1 MASPVQRDRLKK
13 TSPWLNLVRPDIT
26 VVRLGHRHQRDKR
39 ITSHLGLTA
48 RAMGANHFVLCG
60 DNDDKVLE
68 TLTDVADTFGG
79 SFTSEHHPKPLGYL
93 RHFAKQG
100 GKIVHLTMYGEDFES
115 ATSTISTDAPIAV
128 VVGGAKVPGEI
139 YKLAD
144 YNIAVG
150 HQPHS
155 EVAALALFMSELM
168 GGVAG
173 SEQFPGARLEVKP
186 HPSGKVVI
194 DHDDDSVTSQ

>member
-1 MASPVQRDRLKK
+1 
-13 TSPWLNLVRPDIT
+13 
-26 VVRLGHRHQRDKR
+26 
-39 ITSHLGLTA
+39 
-48 RAMGANHFVLCG
+48 MGANHFVLCG
-60 DNDDKVLE
+60 DEDQGVLE
-68 TLTDVADTFGG
+68 TLSDVTDNFGG
-79 SFTSEHHPKPLGYL
+79 TFSSEHHAKPMGFL

-100 GKIVHLTMYGEDFES
+100 GRIVHLTMYGEPHD
-115 ATSTISTDAPIAV
+115 TVKIPTDTPIAV

-139 YKLAD
+139 YKLAN
-144 YNIAVG
+144 YNVAIG

-173 SEQFPGARLEVKP
+173 PAQFPGARLEIQS

-194 DHDDDSVTSQ
+194 DRNEDSESSE

>member
-1 MASPVQRDRLKK
+1 M
-13 TSPWLNLVRPDIT
+13 
-26 VVRLGHRHQRDKR
+26 VRLGHRQQRDKR

-60 DNDDKVLE
+60 DDDNNVLD
-68 TLTDVADTFGG
+68 TLKDVTETFGG
-79 SFTSEHHPKPLGYL
+79 EFTAEHHPKPLGFL

-100 GKIVHLTMYGEDFES
+100 GKIVHLTMYGEDFEEK
-115 ATSTISTDAPIAV
+115 TSEIPIDTQVAI

-155 EVAALALFMSELM
+155 EVAALALFMSQML
-168 GGVAG
+168 GGVAP
-173 SEQFPGARLEVKP
+173 SSHFSGARLEVKP

-194 DHDDDSVTSQ
+194 DHDEDSNASQ

>member
-1 MASPVQRDRLKK
+1 M
-13 TSPWLNLVRPDIT
+13 RPDVT
-26 VVRLGHRHQRDKR
+26 VVRLGHRQQRDKR

-48 RAMGANHFVLCG
+48 RALGANHFVLCG
-60 DNDDKVLE
+60 DDDQGVLD
-68 TLTDVADTFGG
+68 TMTDVTENFGG
-79 SFTSEHHPKPLGYL
+79 NFSSEHHPKPMGYL

-100 GKIVHLTMYGEDFES
+100 GTIVHLTMYGEPHDS
-115 ATSTISTDAPIAV
+115 VTQDISTEAPIAV
-128 VVGGAKVPGEI
+128 VVGGVKVPGEI
-139 YKLAD
+139 YKLAN
-144 YNIAVG
+144 YNVAVG

-173 SEQFPGARLEVKP
+173 AEHFAGARLQVQP

-194 DHDDDSVTSQ
+194 DKNEDSDASQ

>member
-1 MASPVQRDRLKK
+1 MPRDRLKK
-13 TSPWLNLVRPDIT
+13 TSPWLESVRPEIT
-26 VVRLGHRHQRDKR
+26 VVRLGHRQQRDKR

-48 RAMGANHFVLCG
+48 RAMGATHFVLCG
-60 DNDDKVLE
+60 DDDEKVLE
-68 TLTDVADTFGG
+68 TMEDVTETFGG
-79 SFTSEHHPKPLGYL
+79 NFTAEHHAKPLGFL

-100 GKIVHLTMYGEDFES
+100 GQIVHLTMYGEDFES
-115 ATSTISTDAPIAV
+115 ATSTIPTEAPIAV

-155 EVAALALFMSELM
+155 EVAALALFMSEIM

-173 SEQFPGARLEVKP
+173 SEHFSGARLEVKP

-194 DHDDDSVTSQ
+194 DHDDDSNASQ

>member
-1 MASPVQRDRLKK
+1 VPADV
-13 TSPWLNLVRPDIT
+13 T
-26 VVRLGHRHQRDKR
+26 VVRLGHRQQRDKR

-48 RAMGANHFVLCG
+48 RAMGAKHFVLCG
-60 DNDDKVLE
+60 DADQGVLD
-68 TLTDVADTFGG
+68 TLGDVTTTFGG
-79 SFTSEHHPKPLGYL
+79 TFSSEHQQKPLGYL
-93 RHFAKQG
+93 RHFSKEG
-100 GKIVHLTMYGEDFES
+100 GKIVHLTMYGEPFEDV
-115 ATSTISTDAPIAV
+115 TRKITTDSPIAV

-155 EVAALALFMSELM
+155 EVAALALFMHELM
-168 GGVAG
+168 GGVAD
-173 SEQFPGARLEVKP
+173 SANFPDARLEVKP

-194 DHDDDSVTSQ
+194 DNQEDSNSS

>member
-1 MASPVQRDRLKK
+1 
-13 TSPWLNLVRPDIT
+13 VRPDVT
-26 VVRLGHRHQRDKR
+26 VVRLGHRQQRDKR

-48 RAMGANHFVLCG
+48 RALGANHFVLCG
-60 DNDDKVLE
+60 DDDQGVL
-68 TLTDVADTFGG
+68 DTMTNVTENFGG
-79 SFTSEHHPKPLGYL
+79 DFSSEYHGKPMGYL

-100 GKIVHLTMYGEDFES
+100 GRIVHLTMYGEPHDSVTQE
-115 ATSTISTDAPIAV
+115 IPIDAPIAV
-128 VVGGAKVPGEI
+128 VVGGVKVPGEI

-144 YNIAVG
+144 HNVAVG

-173 SEQFPGARLEVKP
+173 PEQFPDARLQVQP

-194 DHDDDSVTSQ
+194 DRDEDSESSE

>member
-1 MASPVQRDRLKK
+1 MLPARDRLKK
-13 TSPWLNLVRPDIT
+13 RRLRPESVRPNVT
-26 VVRLGHRHQRDKR
+26 VVRLGHRQQRDKR

-48 RAMGANHFVLCG
+48 RAMGATHFVLCG
-60 DNDDKVLE
+60 DEDQGVLD
-68 TLTDVADTFGG
+68 TLFDVTENFGG
-79 SFTSEHHPKPLGYL
+79 EFSSEHHPKALGYL

-100 GKIVHLTMYGEDFES
+100 GRIVHLTMYGEPHDS
-115 ATSTISTDAPIAV
+115 VTQDIPTDAPIAV
-128 VVGGAKVPGEI
+128 VVGGVKVPGEI

-144 YNIAVG
+144 YNVSVG
-150 HQPHS
+150 NQPHS

-173 SEQFPGARLEVKP
+173 PEQFTGARLEVQP

-194 DHDDDSVTSQ
+194 DRNEDSE

>member
-1 MASPVQRDRLKK
+1 MLRPRDRLKK
-13 TSPWLNLVRPDIT
+13 RRPRPESVRPDVT

-48 RAMGANHFVLCG
+48 RAMGAHHFVLCG
-60 DNDDKVLE
+60 DDDQGVLD
-68 TLTDVADTFGG
+68 TLSDVTENFGG
-79 SFTSEHHPKPLGYL
+79 DFSSEHHPKPMGFL

-100 GKIVHLTMYGEDFES
+100 GRIVHLTMYGESHDTI
-115 ATSTISTDAPIAV
+115 TSDIPTDAPIAV

-144 YNIAVG
+144 YNVAIG

-173 SEQFPGARLEVKP
+173 PEHFPGARLEIQS

-194 DHDDDSVTSQ
+194 DRNEDSDSS

>member
-1 MASPVQRDRLKK
+1 M
-13 TSPWLNLVRPDIT
+13 RPNVT
-26 VVRLGHRHQRDKR
+26 VVRLGHRQQRDKR

-60 DNDDKVLE
+60 DEDQGVLD
-68 TLTDVADTFGG
+68 TLSDVTDNFGG
-79 SFTSEHHPKPLGYL
+79 NFSSEHHAKPMGFL
-93 RHFAKQG
+93 RHFAQQG
-100 GKIVHLTMYGEDFES
+100 GRIVHLTMYGEPHD
-115 ATSTISTDAPIAV
+115 AITSEIPTDGPIAV
-128 VVGGAKVPGEI
+128 VVGGAKVPGDI
-139 YKLAD
+139 YKLAN
-144 YNIAVG
+144 YNVSIG

-173 SEQFPGARLEVKP
+173 PEQFPGARLEIQS

-194 DHDDDSVTSQ
+194 DRNEDSNPS

>member
-1 MASPVQRDRLKK
+1 MP
-13 TSPWLNLVRPDIT
+13 N
-26 VVRLGHRHQRDKR
+26 
-39 ITSHLGLTA
+39 
-48 RAMGANHFVLCG
+48 
-60 DNDDKVLE
+60 
-68 TLTDVADTFGG
+68 
-79 SFTSEHHPKPLGYL
+79 PLGYL

-100 GKIVHLTMYGEDFES
+100 GQIVHLTMYGEDFES
-115 ATSTISTDAPIAV
+115 ATPTIPTDAPIAV

-155 EVAALALFMSELM
+155 EVAALALFLSELM

-194 DHDDDSVTSQ
+194 DHEEDSDTSQ

>member
-1 MASPVQRDRLKK
+1 MSPVLRDRLKK
-13 TSPWLNLVRPDIT
+13 PSPWLDSVRPEIT
-26 VVRLGHRHQRDKR
+26 VVRLGHRQQRDKR

-48 RAMGANHFVLCG
+48 RAMGATHFVLCG
-60 DNDDKVLE
+60 DDDEKVLE
-68 TLTDVADTFGG
+68 TLADVTETFGG
-79 SFTSEHHPKPLGYL
+79 NFTAEHHAKPLGFL

-100 GKIVHLTMYGEDFES
+100 GRIVHLTMYGEDFES
-115 ATSTISTDAPIAV
+115 TTSTIPTDAPIAV

-155 EVAALALFMSELM
+155 EVAALALFMSEIM

-173 SEQFPGARLEVKP
+173 SENFPGARLEVKP

-194 DHDDDSVTSQ
+194 DNDEDSDTSQ

>member
-1 MASPVQRDRLKK
+1 MEHHQRDRLKK
-13 TSPWLNLVRPDIT
+13 RHPRPEFVRPDVT

-60 DNDDKVLE
+60 DDDQGVLE
-68 TLTDVADTFGG
+68 TLTDVTENFGG
-79 SFTSEHHPKPLGYL
+79 KFTSEHQPKPMGYL
-93 RHFAKQG
+93 RHFSKQG
-100 GKIVHLTMYGEDFES
+100 GRIVHLTMYGEAYDS
-115 ATSTISTDAPIAV
+115 VANDIPTDAPIAV

-144 YNIAVG
+144 YNVAVG

-155 EVAALALFMSELM
+155 EVSALALFMSEMM

-173 SEQFPGARLEVKP
+173 PEQFAGARLEVRP
-186 HPSGKVVI
+186 HPAGKVVI
-194 DHDDDSVTSQ
+194 DRKTDSESS

>member
-1 MASPVQRDRLKK
+1 MLRDRLKK
-13 TSPWLNLVRPDIT
+13 PDRWLDSVRPEIT
-26 VVRLGHRHQRDKR
+26 VVRLGHRQQRDKR

-48 RAMGANHFVLCG
+48 RAMGASHFVLCG
-60 DNDDKVLE
+60 DDDEKVIQ
-68 TLTDVADTFGG
+68 TLSDVTETFGG
-79 SFTSEHHPKPLGYL
+79 DFTAEHHNKPMGFL
-93 RHFAKQG
+93 RHFSKQG
-100 GKIVHLTMYGEDFES
+100 GKIVHLTMYGEDFAKS
-115 ATSTISTDAPIAV
+115 TSSIPTDVAIAV
-128 VVGGAKVPGEI
+128 VVGGSKVPGEI

-155 EVAALALFMSELM
+155 EVAALALFMSEMM

-194 DHDDDSVTSQ
+194 DHQDDSDASQ

>member
-1 MASPVQRDRLKK
+1 MPRDRLKK
-13 TSPWLNLVRPDIT
+13 TSPWLNLVRADIT
-26 VVRLGHRHQRDKR
+26 VVRLGHRQQRDKR

-48 RAMGANHFVLCG
+48 RAMGATHFVLCG
-60 DNDDKVLE
+60 DDDAKVLD
-68 TLTDVADTFGG
+68 TLSDVTTTFGG
-79 SFTSEHHPKPLGYL
+79 NFTAEHHAKPLGFL
-93 RHFAKQG
+93 RHFTKKG
-100 GKIVHLTMYGEDFES
+100 GRIVHLTMYGEDFQS
-115 ATSTISTDAPIAV
+115 VTPTIPTDTPVAV

-155 EVAALALFMSELM
+155 EVAALALFLSEIM

-173 SEQFPGARLEVKP
+173 AEHFPGARLEVKP

-194 DHDDDSVTSQ
+194 DHDEDSVTSQ

>member
-1 MASPVQRDRLKK
+1 M
-13 TSPWLNLVRPDIT
+13 RPDVT

-60 DNDDKVLE
+60 DDDQGVLE
-68 TLTDVADTFGG
+68 TLTDVTENFGG
-79 SFTSEHHPKPLGYL
+79 KFTSEHQPKPMGYL
-93 RHFAKQG
+93 RHFSKQG
-100 GKIVHLTMYGEDFES
+100 GRIVHLTMYGEAYDS
-115 ATSTISTDAPIAV
+115 VANDIPTDAPIAV

-144 YNIAVG
+144 YNVAVG

-155 EVAALALFMSELM
+155 EVSALALFMSEMM

-173 SEQFPGARLEVKP
+173 PEQFAGARLEVRP

-194 DHDDDSVTSQ
+194 DRKTDSESS

>member
-1 MASPVQRDRLKK
+1 VALPPRGRLNKRYPRPEFVQ
-13 TSPWLNLVRPDIT
+13 PDVT
-26 VVRLGHRHQRDKR
+26 VVKLGHRQQRDKR

-48 RAMGANHFVLCG
+48 RALGANHFVLCG
-60 DNDDKVLE
+60 DEDQGVLD
-68 TLTDVADTFGG
+68 TLTGVTENFGG
-79 SFTSEHHPKPLGYL
+79 EFSSVYHLKPMGYL

-100 GKIVHLTMYGEDFES
+100 GRIVHLTMYGEGHDS
-115 ATSTISTDAPIAV
+115 VTKDIPTDAPIAV
-128 VVGGAKVPGEI
+128 VVGGVKVPGEI

-144 YNIAVG
+144 HNVAVG

-173 SEQFPGARLEVKP
+173 PERFAGARLQVHP

-194 DHDDDSVTSQ
+194 DRNEDSDSS

>member
-1 MASPVQRDRLKK
+1 M
-13 TSPWLNLVRPDIT
+13 RPEIT
-26 VVRLGHRHQRDKR
+26 VVRLGHRQQRDKR

-48 RAMGANHFVLCG
+48 RAMGASHFVLCG
-60 DNDDKVLE
+60 DDDEKVLE
-68 TLTDVADTFGG
+68 TLADVTETFGG
-79 SFTSEHHPKPLGYL
+79 QFTAEYQGKPLGYL

-100 GKIVHLTMYGEDFES
+100 GQIVHLTMYGEDFES
-115 ATSTISTDAPIAV
+115 TTPKIPTDAPIAV

-139 YKLAD
+139 YKLAK

-173 SEQFPGARLEVKP
+173 AEQFPGARLEVKP

-194 DHDDDSVTSQ
+194 DHEEDSDTSQ

>member
-1 MASPVQRDRLKK
+1 VSPATRDRLKK
-13 TSPWLNLVRPDIT
+13 PTSWLDSVRPEIT
-26 VVRLGHRHQRDKR
+26 VVRLGHRQQRDKR

-48 RAMGANHFVLCG
+48 RAMGAAHFVLCG
-60 DNDDKVLE
+60 DDDHKVLE
-68 TLTDVADTFGG
+68 TLADVTETFGG
-79 SFTSEHHPKPLGYL
+79 TFTAEHHAKPLGFL

-100 GKIVHLTMYGEDFES
+100 GKIVHLTMYGENFEQ
-115 ATSTISTDAPIAV
+115 ATQEIPTEQPVAV

-155 EVAALALFMSELM
+155 EVAALALFMAEMM
-168 GGVAG
+168 GGVADA
-173 SEQFPGARLEVKP
+173 EHFPGARLEVKP

-194 DHDDDSVTSQ
+194 DHDEDSEASQ

>member
-1 MASPVQRDRLKK
+1 MPRDRLKK
-13 TSPWLNLVRPDIT
+13 PSPWLDSVRPDIT
-26 VVRLGHRHQRDKR
+26 VVRLGHRQQRDKR

-48 RAMGANHFVLCG
+48 RAMGASHFVLCG
-60 DNDDKVLE
+60 DDDEKVLD
-68 TLTDVADTFGG
+68 TLADVTETFGG
-79 SFTSEHHPKPLGYL
+79 EFSAEHHAKPLGFL

-100 GKIVHLTMYGEDFES
+100 GCIVHLTMYGEDFES
-115 ATSTISTDAPIAV
+115 ATSTIPTDAPIAV
-128 VVGGAKVPGEI
+128 VVGGAKVPGDI
-139 YKLAD
+139 YKIAN

-155 EVAALALFMSELM
+155 EVAALALFMSEIM

-173 SEQFPGARLEVKP
+173 AETFPGARLEVKP

-194 DHDDDSVTSQ
+194 DHEEDSDTSQ

>member
-1 MASPVQRDRLKK
+1 M
-13 TSPWLNLVRPDIT
+13 RPEIT
-26 VVRLGHRHQRDKR
+26 VVRLGHRQQRDKR

-48 RAMGANHFVLCG
+48 RAMGATHFVLCG
-60 DNDDKVLE
+60 DDDEKVLE
-68 TLTDVADTFGG
+68 TMEDVTETFGG
-79 SFTSEHHPKPLGYL
+79 NFTAEHHAKPLGFL

-100 GKIVHLTMYGEDFES
+100 GQIVHLTMYGEDFES
-115 ATSTISTDAPIAV
+115 ATSTIPTEAPIAV

-155 EVAALALFMSELM
+155 EVAALALFMSKIM

-173 SEQFPGARLEVKP
+173 SEYFSGARLEVKP

-194 DHDDDSVTSQ
+194 DHDDDSNASQ

>member
-1 MASPVQRDRLKK
+1 
-13 TSPWLNLVRPDIT
+13 VRPEIT
-26 VVRLGHRHQRDKR
+26 VVRLGHRQQRDKR

-48 RAMGANHFVLCG
+48 RAMGATHFVLCG
-60 DNDDKVLE
+60 DDDEKVLE
-68 TLTDVADTFGG
+68 TLADVTETFGG
-79 SFTSEHHPKPLGYL
+79 NFTAEHHAKPLGFL

-100 GKIVHLTMYGEDFES
+100 GRIVHLTMYGEDFES
-115 ATSTISTDAPIAV
+115 TTSTIPTDAPIAV

-155 EVAALALFMSELM
+155 EVAALALFMSEIM

-173 SEQFPGARLEVKP
+173 SENFPGARLEVKP

-194 DHDDDSVTSQ
+194 DNDEDSDTSQ